1 MPSPVVISVIAI
13 VLAIVALVVAVVS
26 YRRVGARRAARHLV
40 TAPGSA
46 AAPEPLPA
54 VTGDLVAFVA
64 NPTKA
69 GASDLRDAAIRAC
82 AVRRMPEPLWF
93 ETTAA
98 DPGVGQARAAIARG
112 AAVVVAVGGDGTVR
126 AVAEALAGT
135 TVEMGLIPQGTGNLL
150 ARNLDLPLTDTDE
163 ALRLALTGRGRTIDV
178 GWLRVVRDGSGG
190 EGSDRGRAGEET
202 GGQTG
207 SETGA
212 ETGAESG
219 AESGEVPAEAA
230 EATEPDSADPNRPD
244 PNRPGT
250 DRTDSHPDREHIFLV
265 IAGLGFDAA
274 MVADTDETLK
284 ARVGWI
290 AYFVAGARHLHGHRA
305 RLRMQV
311 DGDPTF
317 SLRVRSLL
325 IGNCGRLPGGIMLL
339 PDAELDDGWLD
350 IAAIDTRGGLAG
362 WAQLFGEVV
371 LQGVGVRTELPG
383 KIGRIDHSRA
393 RELRVASDRPEAIQV
408 DGDVLGSA
416 LEITARIDPG
426 ALTVRVGN

>member
-1 MPSPVVISVIAI
+1 MPSPVVISLIAV
-13 VLAIVALVVAVVS
+13 VLAIAALGVAVVS
-26 YRRVGARRAARHLV
+26 YRRVSARRAARHLV
-40 TAPGSA
+40 GALGTSPD
-46 AAPEPLPA
+46 PEPLPA

-82 AVRRMPEPLWF
+82 ALRRMPEPLWF
-93 ETTAA
+93 ETTVD

-135 TVEMGLIPQGTGNLL
+135 SVEMGLIPQGTGNLL

-163 ALRLALTGRGRTIDV
+163 ALRLALTGRGRPIDV
-178 GWLRVVRDGSGG
+178 GWLRVVRDATQG
-190 EGSDRGRAGEET
+190 EGSEV
-202 GGQTG
+202 
-207 SETGA
+207 SEP
-212 ETGAESG
+212 
-219 AESGEVPAEAA
+219 PAEPRAA
-230 EATEPDSADPNRPD
+230 PGADPAEPDSADPNRTD
-244 PNRPGT
+244 L
-250 DRTDSHPDREHIFLV
+250 DRTDSYPGREHIFLV

-274 MVADTDETLK
+274 MVADTDEHLK

-290 AYFVAGARHLHGHRA
+290 AYFVAGARHLHGRRA
-305 RLRMQV
+305 RLRIQV
-311 DGDPTF
+311 DDDPTF

-339 PDAELDDGWLD
+339 PDAILDDGWLD

-393 RELRVASDRPEAIQV
+393 RELRVSSDRPEAIQV
-408 DGDVLGSA
+408 DGDVLGRA

-426 ALTVRVGN
+426 ALTVRVGS